1 MNRNIQ
7 LVEKSLDTINPEWEV
22 FLVASMGENG
32 FEYDTFSR
40 GLSPDLED
48 QMSCFLA
55 LVNAST
61 MKDLDDFFSE

>member
-22 FLVASMGENG
+22 FLVASMGKNG

-40 GLSPDLED
+40 GFDPDLED
-48 QMSCFLA
+48 QMSCF
-55 LVNAST
+55 
-61 MKDLDDFFSE
+61 FSIG

>member
-1 MNRNIQ
+1 MNGNIQ

-22 FLVASMGENG
+22 FLVASMGKNG

-40 GLSPDLED
+40 GFDPDLED

-55 LVNAST
+55 LVNASA
-61 MKDLDDFFSE
+61 MKDLNDFFPE

>member
-40 GLSPDLED
+40 GFSPDLED

-61 MKDLDDFFSE
+61 MKDLDDFFPE

>member
-1 MNRNIQ
+1 MNKKIE

-40 GLSPDLED
+40 GFNPNIEEEMAS
-48 QMSCFLA
+48 FLA

-61 MKDLDDFFSE
+61 MKDLDDYFPE

>member
-1 MNRNIQ
+1 MNKNIE

-22 FLVASMGENG
+22 FLVASMGKNG
-32 FEYDTFSR
+32 FEFDTFSR
-40 GLSPDLED
+40 GFSPDLEY

-61 MKDLDDFFSE
+61 MKDLDDFFPE